1 MGIQGLLPFLST
13 YKKEI
18 SFAEL
23 EEKVCGIDAYG
34 WLYKG
39 VCCFTYELV
48 TGTETTRHIDF
59 VIRRLQMLKDKGV
72 QPVLVFNGKCPL
84 MKKDVEPNRRQKR
97 HENKVEALKLMDE
110 GDHPKAME
118 AMKKSVTVS
127 HDMAVALMKKCR
139 EKNFNYLISPYESD
153 SQLTYLQKIDIIYF
167 IMSEDSDLLV
177 FGDPEFTK
185 VIFKTNFDTE
195 SGDLIVLKDI
205 CGSSADDKFFTF
217 TQDMFRIMCILSGC
231 DYLASIRNIG
241 LRRSFAAVKQNID
254 ITTTMEYF
262 KSNRQLDIPP
272 EYEQNVRKSLEYFKS
287 QIVIDPFL
295 LREVSLYES
304 CSQREVIFDKL
315 TGMSAIHFMHG
326 NIHPHTGQLKLLF
339 DITRVIHNSHTC
351 KKLISL
357 TLSCMKI
364 LTYLCSVTQNSPK

>member
-1 MGIQGLLPFLST
+1 
-13 YKKEI
+13 
-18 SFAEL
+18 
-23 EEKVCGIDAYG
+23 
-34 WLYKG
+34 
-39 VCCFTYELV
+39 
-48 TGTETTRHIDF
+48 
-59 VIRRLQMLKDKGV
+59 
-72 QPVLVFNGKCPL
+72 
-84 MKKDVEPNRRQKR
+84 
-97 HENKVEALKLMDE
+97 MDE
-110 GDHPKAME
+110 RDHRKAME
-118 AMKKSVTVS
+118 AMKKSVTIS
-127 HDMAVALMKKCR
+127 HDMAVALVKKCR

-153 SQLTYLQKIDIIYF
+153 SQLTYLQKNDIIDF

-205 CGSSADDKFFTF
+205 FGSLADDKFFTF

-254 ITTTMEYF
+254 ITTTMVYF

-272 EYEQNVRKSLEYFKS
+272 EYEQNVRKSLECFKS

-339 DITRVIHNSHTC
+339 DITKPCIDCYSILHFKLKSNAVQAIDVPAAQQADQTITRVDNEDTDDRLFSLPFMVLGSAHHSEMQTHLESFFSNLFFFKFLNIIPPNANYNNNSVNADYNSIFSSPV
-351 KKLISL
+351 ISGYL
-357 TLSCMKI
+357 ETFLEATL
-364 LTYLCSVTQNSPK
+364 

>member
-23 EEKVCGIDAYG
+23 EGKVCGIDAYG

-39 VCCFTYELV
+39 VYCCAYELV

-72 QPVLVFNGKCPL
+72 QPVLVFDGKCPL
-84 MKKDVEPNRRQKR
+84 MKKDAESNRRQK
-97 HENKVEALKLMDE
+97 KVEALKLMNE

-153 SQLTYLQKIDIIYF
+153 SQLTYLQKIDIIDF

-177 FGDPEFTK
+177 FRDPEFT
-185 VIFKTNFDTE
+185 
-195 SGDLIVLKDI
+195 
-205 CGSSADDKFFTF
+205 
-217 TQDMFRIMCILSGC
+217 
-231 DYLASIRNIG
+231 
-241 LRRSFAAVKQNID
+241 
-254 ITTTMEYF
+254 
-262 KSNRQLDIPP
+262 
-272 EYEQNVRKSLEYFKS
+272 
-287 QIVIDPFL
+287 
-295 LREVSLYES
+295 
-304 CSQREVIFDKL
+304 
-315 TGMSAIHFMHG
+315 
-326 NIHPHTGQLKLLF
+326 
-339 DITRVIHNSHTC
+339 
-351 KKLISL
+351 
-357 TLSCMKI
+357 
-364 LTYLCSVTQNSPK
+364 